1 MSGKHQSFFKEAGIN
16 KCHKNVLYVSVNIFS
31 FFFYLPCV
39 VTVTLLDSM
48 SALADLGWE
57 AYPNEGVSTCSVQH
71 THTHIDIYDLA
82 QNKI

>member
-1 MSGKHQSFFKEAGIN
+1 
-16 KCHKNVLYVSVNIFS
+16 
-31 FFFYLPCV
+31 
-39 VTVTLLDSM
+39 M

-82 QNKI
+82 QNKMLCWLALFQGKR

>member
-16 KCHKNVLYVSVNIFS
+16 KCHKNVLYVSVNMF

-71 THTHIDIYDLA
+71 THTYIYDLA